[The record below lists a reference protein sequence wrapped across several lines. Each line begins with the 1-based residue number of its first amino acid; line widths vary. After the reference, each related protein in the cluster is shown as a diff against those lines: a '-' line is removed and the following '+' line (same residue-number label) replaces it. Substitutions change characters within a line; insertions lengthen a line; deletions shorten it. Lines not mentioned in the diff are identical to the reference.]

1 MLFLEIET
9 VTYFGM
15 LLLTVNVNIYVSLIP
30 INYLLRL
37 FTFTMT
43 SKVGCVDFICNSQ
56 VNVIG

>member
-15 LLLTVNVNIYVSLIP
+15 LLLTVNVNIYVS